1 MVWKNNNISWDKTYW
16 YGYDAIGDYITKIK
30 MITNY
35 RTLRIKGR
43 EYSQFR
49 SYGAERIDEN
59 NDTAHFSA
67 AHICK
72 VVANTENGIKWYWT
86 TFPNGYNISI
96 SSYEGYLQCIN
107 FTVTTKVTK
116 VQIYMLT
123 RRGWRREGGFCKQ
136 PRKKLTPWKNIVDA
150 IWRVQKSE
158 YTCYK
163 LAGAYIRERTDSM

>member
-1 MVWKNNNISWDKTYW
+1 MNGETILQNL
-16 YGYDAIGDYITKIK
+16 K

-72 VVANTENGIKWYWT
+72 VVANTENGIK
-86 TFPNGYNISI
+86 
-96 SSYEGYLQCIN
+96 
-107 FTVTTKVTK
+107 
-116 VQIYMLT
+116 
-123 RRGWRREGGFCKQ
+123 
-136 PRKKLTPWKNIVDA
+136 
-150 IWRVQKSE
+150 
-158 YTCYK
+158 
-163 LAGAYIRERTDSM
+163 